1 MKISSFR
8 PWDHNAAHCILTH
21 PIVDEQVK
29 MVYQRVGNML
39 DDVSALVAPNILAR
53 VALYRIRRSLGLIK
67 APVVSDGR
75 AASA

>member
-1 MKISSFR
+1 
-8 PWDHNAAHCILTH
+8 
-21 PIVDEQVK
+21 VDEQVK

-67 APVVSDGR
+67 APVAGNG
-75 AASA
+75 AAPSLQ

>member
-1 MKISSFR
+1 MLMNS
-8 PWDHNAAHCILTH
+8 CLTSTM
-21 PIVDEQVK
+21 DEQVK

-67 APVVSDGR
+67 APVAGNST
-75 AASA
+75 AASL